1 MTTTISRPA
10 RHTSAPVLLG
20 GAAACLVGLIL
31 TYLLF
36 VRTAAGQWADGLL
49 LSDYRGLPRSAEEV
63 LAATGDVKLWLVLV
77 TVVLV
82 IGALGGRW
90 WRGVAGVGVIL
101 GAVGVARLLKA
112 TLSRPDLD
120 IVGSTTHNSFAS
132 GHVAAAAG
140 LLVAFLL
147 VVPAAARPWIAV
159 PGGLSVAAVAWATV
173 DAGWHRPSD
182 VVGAVLIAAALA
194 LVVAAVTRVA

>member
-1 MTTTISRPA
+1 MTTTISRPV
-10 RHTSAPVLLG
+10 RQTSVPALL
-20 GAAACLVGLIL
+20 GAAAACVVGLLL

-36 VRTAAGQWADGLL
+36 VRTAAGQWVDQLM
-49 LSDYRGLPRSAEEV
+49 LSDYRGKPRFAEEV
-63 LAATGDVKLWLVLV
+63 LAATLDVTLVLLV
-77 TVVLV
+77 VVLV

-90 WRGVAGVGVIL
+90 WRGIAGIGVML

-120 IVGSTTHNSFAS
+120 IAGSTTHNSFAS

-147 VVPAAARPWIAV
+147 VVPAAVRPWIGV
-159 PGGLSVAAVAWATV
+159 LGGLGVAMVAWATV
-173 DAGWHRPSD
+173 EAGWHRPSD

-194 LVVAAVTRVA
+194 LVVAAVARAA